1 MKIFGWLF
9 LLCSVLAAQAE
20 IDGLLRSFRLTERIL
35 IVGTGEMGMD
45 MVAAIKTRRGIVVI
59 DTGMAPSLTKK
70 HRAVIEKT
78 FNRSDFAFI
87 VNTHHHGD
95 HVNGNQV
102 FKDAVIIAHK
112 NAAAQMKGD
121 SDPKKI
127 NEYVEY
133 IRTKNIRRNRLK
145 ETLRIDS
152 LMYKNLRDRIVVSN
166 IMCNDYESIY
176 QATLPSLT
184 FTDHLVMDMGD
195 MSIELFYFG
204 PGFHSDG
211 DIIVSIPEENAVF
224 TGDIIFPRDRYQ
236 FVTATS
242 DIRTWVGCLEKVF
255 KNNPDI
261 KHVVAYHIG
270 VKPVAILKD
279 FFETLKKMGNI
290 QQQKGSAIDVLKE
303 MISASGVGQAVKN
316 FQERFVKKNDDRYY
330 IWEGDLL
337 SISMEYL
344 EKEKYVDALII
355 LKLAEK
361 LFPDSSRPLFHQARI
376 FTRQRKKQLA
386 IKTYRKILPMDPDN
400 YYYAELI
407 FQLKNNP

>member
-1 MKIFGWLF
+1 MKIFGCLF
-9 LLCSVLAAQAE
+9 LFCSALAAQAE
-20 IDGLLRSFRLTERIL
+20 VDGLLRSFRLTERIL
-35 IVGTGEMGMD
+35 IVGTGEMDMD

-59 DTGMAPSLTKK
+59 DTGMAPSLAKK

-78 FNRSDFAFI
+78 FDRSDFAFV

-112 NAAAQMKGD
+112 NAAEQMKGD

-127 NEYVEY
+127 NEYIEY
-133 IRTKNIRRNRLK
+133 IRTRNIRRNRLK
-145 ETLRIDS
+145 ETLKIDS

-204 PGFHSDG
+204 HGLHSDG

-242 DIRTWVGCLEKVF
+242 DIRTWVGCLESVF

-270 VKPVAILKD
+270 VKPVTILKD

-303 MISASGVGQAVKN
+303 MASVSGVGKAVEY
-316 FQERFVKKNDDRYY
+316 FQDRFVKKNDDRYY

-344 EKEKYVDALII
+344 EKEKYEDALII

-361 LFPDSSRPLFHQARI
+361 LFPDSTRPLFHQARI

-386 IKTYRKILPMDPDN
+386 IKTYRKIQPMDPDN